1 MKSSYVTSQAR
12 QHLDAVYKDIR
23 PIGRQRPPVRG
34 WIRTVREALG
44 MSSAQLAKRMGIR
57 QPTVSEMEQS
67 ELRGTIQ
74 LETLRRAAQAMD
86 CTVVYALVPNRSL
99 EITLHEQARRVAAR
113 RLRPI
118 EHSMLLEQQE
128 VPRKAF
134 KKRLDALASEVNP
147 RTLWNET

>member
-1 MKSSYVTSQAR
+1 
-12 QHLDAVYKDIR
+12 
-23 PIGRQRPPVRG
+23 
-34 WIRTVREALG
+34 